1 MSSPTRV
8 HLAKVMR
15 RGKLAMTPYSLYLTE
30 LGTSF
35 ATSPEEFRTAH
46 PSREPY

>member
-1 MSSPTRV
+1 MSSPIRM
-8 HLAKVMR
+8 HLAKVML
-15 RGKLAMTPYSLYLTE
+15 RGALAMTPYSLYLTE

-35 ATSPEEFRTAH
+35 ATSAEEFRTAH